1 MNLPT
6 CGVTCGDGSG
16 CLSLLL
22 SFSGESGRSP
32 WVGHGVDQTAT
43 SSLSEVVGHAPGT
56 SFWQLTCVNVSCLL
70 SEHARDRGTA
80 ADRMRTAAARGGRR
94 LLRPATSLLYFC
106 SSSSVSTPSLIV
118 VCKVGAHGLTAG
130 EPLGEVGQW
139 DVVELANQSLN
150 GGGGPAI
157 TIPGA
162 ARPTRRHQPA
172 PKGRSNVIQVT
183 PNGSLRGTRFLKEL
197 SKCNPIKEKK

>member
-1 MNLPT
+1 MGRPWSGSNCDLFLIRSRRPCT
-6 CGVTCGDGSG
+6 WDQLLAADLRECLVSPLGACERSWNSCGPDADCRRAGWEAVAPARYFAA
-16 CLSLLL
+16 LLL
-22 SFSGESGRSP
+22 LILFSQHA
-32 WVGHGVDQTAT
+32 VVDR
-43 SSLSEVVGHAPGT
+43 
-56 SFWQLTCVNVSCLL
+56 CVQGS
-70 SEHARDRGTA
+70 
-80 ADRMRTAAARGGRR
+80 
-94 LLRPATSLLYFC
+94 
-106 SSSSVSTPSLIV
+106 
-118 VCKVGAHGLTAG
+118 AHGLTAG

-197 SKCNPIKEKK
+197 SKCNPIKGKK